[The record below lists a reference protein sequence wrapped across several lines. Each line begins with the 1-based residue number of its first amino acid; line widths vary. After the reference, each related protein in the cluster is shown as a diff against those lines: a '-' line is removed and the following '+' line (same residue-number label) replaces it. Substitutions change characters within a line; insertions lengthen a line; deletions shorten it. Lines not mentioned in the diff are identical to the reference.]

1 MIEGVSA
8 YKIIDGSISTF
19 EEQIEYNTT
28 HIFFKKKA
36 SQFIKKQRLGEL
48 NSRMHRQDKHKSWT
62 IF

>member
-28 HIFFKKKA
+28 HIFFKKKHHNLL
-36 SQFIKKQRLGEL
+36 K
-48 NSRMHRQDKHKSWT
+48 NNV
-62 IF
+62 